1 MLKHIILFTI
11 LGANFMTAENE
22 TVVLGAGCFWCVE
35 AIYERIDGVVSVE
48 AGYANGHTEN
58 PTYED
63 VCNGNTG
70 YAEVARIAFDPQK
83 VSFAEILD
91 IFWKAHDPTTLNRQG
106 ADVGTQYRS
115 GIYFQSEIQKEIAE
129 KSLSNAQNA
138 FKNKI
143 VTEIEPLKNY
153 YIAEDYH
160 QNYYDNNKNAPYCSF
175 VIAPKLKK
183 LNLAD

>member
-1 MLKHIILFTI
+1 MLKHIILFVI
-11 LGANFMTAENE
+11 LGANFMTAKNE
-22 TVVLGAGCFWCVE
+22 TIILGAGCFWCVE
-35 AIYERIDGVVSVE
+35 AIYERIDGVISVE
-48 AGYANGHTEN
+48 AGYANGYTEN
-58 PTYED
+58 PTYND

-70 YAEVARIAFDPQK
+70 YAEVAKIAFDPQK
-83 VSFAEILD
+83 VSFTEILD

-106 ADVGTQYRS
+106 ADVGNQYRS
-115 GIYFQSEIQKEIAE
+115 GIYFQSETQKEIAE
-129 KSLSNAQNA
+129 KSLSNAQNT

-143 VTEIEPLKNY
+143 VTEIEPLKKY

>member
-1 MLKHIILFTI
+1 MLKHIILII
-11 LGANFMTAENE
+11 LTGANFMTAENE
-22 TVVLGAGCFWCVE
+22 TIVLGAGCFWCVE
-35 AIYERIDGVVSVE
+35 AIYERIDGVITVE
-48 AGYANGHTEN
+48 AGYANGQTEN
-58 PTYED
+58 PTYDD

-70 YAEVARIAFDPQK
+70 YAEVAKIAFDPQK
-83 VSFAEILD
+83 VSFEEILD

-106 ADVGTQYRS
+106 GDIGVQYRS
-115 GIYFQSEIQKEIAE
+115 GIYFQSGKQKEIAE
-129 KSLSNAQNA
+129 KSMSIAQDA

-160 QNYYDNNKNAPYCSF
+160 QNYYDNNKNAPYCSI

-183 LNLAD
+183 LNLED